1 MKKIYLLIAFGLWA
15 IATALNQP
23 PIGSHGADRG
33 EALLI
38 GAQTDKKVL
47 SIFERSCQNCHSS
60 ATEWPLYSRLYPI
73 SALIEHDVLEARS
86 HMDLSQWQSYDDTQK
101 RRILAEIGSVVR
113 NGVMPPARYTL
124 VHPEAKLSPDD
135 ISAIY
140 QWTRSN
146 RNSLK
151 RAQANP

>member
-1 MKKIYLLIAFGLWA
+1 
-15 IATALNQP
+15 
-23 PIGSHGADRG
+23 
-33 EALLI
+33 
-38 GAQTDKKVL
+38 
-47 SIFERSCQNCHSS
+47 
-60 ATEWPLYSRLYPI
+60 
-73 SALIEHDVLEARS
+73 
-86 HMDLSQWQSYDDTQK
+86 
-101 RRILAEIGSVVR
+101 
-113 NGVMPPARYTL
+113 MPPARYTL